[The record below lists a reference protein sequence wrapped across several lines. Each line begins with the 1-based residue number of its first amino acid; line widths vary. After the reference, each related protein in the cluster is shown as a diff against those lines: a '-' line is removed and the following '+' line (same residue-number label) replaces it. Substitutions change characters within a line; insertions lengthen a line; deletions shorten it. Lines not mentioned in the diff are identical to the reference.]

1 MIRPIRL
8 VGLVLAALLAVTG
21 WSSAAHAEGAD
32 GTRDAISVTITA
44 EGLPHTTVELPG
56 SSGSSDR
63 IYCLNGREYQS
74 MTGAIGGPCDSTMNP
89 TLCVL
94 GYAYIGSSLQP
105 IYYVC
110 SPNYRVAGGS
120 SQTGQ
125 DDSGAER
132 WVVPCMAWEHAPGGV
147 IIAHVSMVDWWSCVG
162 FGGMPLQYG
171 AW

>member
-8 VGLVLAALLAVTG
+8 IGLVLATLLAVVG
-21 WSSAAHAEGAD
+21 WSSTAIAEGAD
-32 GTRDAISVTITA
+32 GAPDSISVTITA
-44 EGLPHTTVELPG
+44 EGLPHTTVELPA
-56 SSGSSDR
+56 SSGSTDR

-74 MTGAIGGPCDSTMNP
+74 MTGAIGGPCDSTTNP

-110 SPNYRVAGGS
+110 SPNYRLAGGAAGS
-120 SQTGQ
+120 EDGP
-125 DDSGAER
+125 DAEN